1 MVAKWGRIVI
11 FSSQFAAMTDENTNR
26 PVRFYSTSTQ
36 ELDEKRRI
44 QVPTKWRKIGE
55 VPNIVKKGGQLVAEG
70 TKEGVVQMEMVLTL
84 IRASKEVSPCI
95 TAIPLSVFERYTQKI
110 DALDLLDPVAEKL
123 RRFIGTRSEQV
134 TMDTQGRITIPS
146 WMLERVGIEAKSGS
160 GTISNK
166 IVLVGEVDRFSIWS
180 KEAYD
185 ADEITNE
192 QQDLA
197 DLAGRI

>member
-1 MVAKWGRIVI
+1 MV
-11 FSSQFAAMTDENTNR
+11 FFSQFAAMTDENTNK

-55 VPNIVKKGGQLVAEG
+55 VPNIVMRKGQPVAEG

-84 IRASKEVSPCI
+84 IRASKDNSACI

-110 DALDLLDPVAEKL
+110 DTFDLLDPVAEKH

-146 WMLERVGIEAKSGS
+146 WMLERVGIEAKSGA
-160 GTISNK
+160 GTVSNK
-166 IVLVGEVDRFSIWS
+166 VVLVGEVDRFSIWS

-185 ADEITNE
+185 ADEFTNE
-192 QQDLA
+192 QQDLT
-197 DLAGRI
+197 DIVGRI

>member
-1 MVAKWGRIVI
+1 MV
-11 FSSQFAAMTDENTNR
+11 FFSQFAAMTDENTNK

-44 QVPTKWRKIGE
+44 QVPTNWRKLGD
-55 VPNIVKKGGQLVAEG
+55 VPNIVMRKGQPVAEG

-84 IRASKEVSPCI
+84 IRASKDNSACI

-110 DALDLLDPVAEKL
+110 DTFDLLDPVAEKL

-146 WMLERVGIEAKSGS
+146 WMLERVGIEAKSGA
-160 GTISNK
+160 GTVSNK
-166 IVLVGEVDRFSIWS
+166 VVLVGEVDRFSIWS

-185 ADEITNE
+185 ADEFTNE
-192 QQDLA
+192 QQDLT
-197 DLAGRI
+197 DIVGRI

>member
-1 MVAKWGRIVI
+1 ML
-11 FSSQFAAMTDENTNR
+11 FFFQFAAMTDENTNK

-55 VPNIVKKGGQLVAEG
+55 VPNIVMRKGQPVAEG

-84 IRASKEVSPCI
+84 IRASKEGSPCI

-110 DALDLLDPVAEKL
+110 DTFDLLDPVAEKL

-146 WMLERVGIEAKSGS
+146 WMLERVGIEAKSGA
-160 GTISNK
+160 GTVSNK
-166 IVLVGEVDRFSIWS
+166 VVLVGEVDRFSIWS
-180 KEAYD
+180 KESYD
-185 ADEITNE
+185 ANEFTNE
-192 QQDLA
+192 QQDLT
-197 DLAGRI
+197 DDIIGRI

>member
-1 MVAKWGRIVI
+1 MV
-11 FSSQFAAMTDENTNR
+11 FFSQFAAMTDENTNK

-55 VPNIVKKGGQLVAEG
+55 VPNIVMRKGQPVAEG

-84 IRASKEVSPCI
+84 IRASKEGSPCI

-110 DALDLLDPVAEKL
+110 DTFDLLDPVAEKL

-146 WMLERVGIEAKSGS
+146 WMLERVGIEAKSGA
-160 GTISNK
+160 GTVSNK
-166 IVLVGEVDRFSIWS
+166 VVLVGEVDRFSIWS
-180 KEAYD
+180 KESYD
-185 ADEITNE
+185 ADEFTNE
-192 QQDLA
+192 QQDLT
-197 DLAGRI
+197 DIVGRI

>member
-1 MVAKWGRIVI
+1 MV
-11 FSSQFAAMTDENTNR
+11 FFSQFAAMTDENTNK

-55 VPNIVKKGGQLVAEG
+55 VPNIVMRKGQPVAEG

-84 IRASKEVSPCI
+84 IRASKEGSPCI

-110 DALDLLDPVAEKL
+110 DTFDLLDPVAEKL

-146 WMLERVGIEAKSGS
+146 WMLERVGIEAKSGA
-160 GTISNK
+160 GTVSNK
-166 IVLVGEVDRFSIWS
+166 VVLVGEVDRFSIWS
-180 KEAYD
+180 KESYD
-185 ADEITNE
+185 ANEFTNE
-192 QQDLA
+192 QQDLT
-197 DLAGRI
+197 DIVGRI

>member
-1 MVAKWGRIVI
+1 ML
-11 FSSQFAAMTDENTNR
+11 FFSQFAAMTDENTNK

-55 VPNIVKKGGQLVAEG
+55 VPNIVMRKGQPVAEG

-84 IRASKEVSPCI
+84 IRASKEGSPCI

-110 DALDLLDPVAEKL
+110 DTFDLLDPVAEKL

-146 WMLERVGIEAKSGS
+146 WMLERVGIEAKSGA
-160 GTISNK
+160 GTVSNK
-166 IVLVGEVDRFSIWS
+166 VVLVGEVDRFSIWS
-180 KEAYD
+180 KESYD
-185 ADEITNE
+185 ANEFTNE
-192 QQDLA
+192 QQDLT
-197 DLAGRI
+197 DDIIGRI

>member
-1 MVAKWGRIVI
+1 ML
-11 FSSQFAAMTDENTNR
+11 FFSQFAAMTDENTNK

-55 VPNIVKKGGQLVAEG
+55 VPNIVMRKGQPVAEG

-84 IRASKEVSPCI
+84 IRASKEGSPCI

-110 DALDLLDPVAEKL
+110 DTFDLLDPVAEKL

-146 WMLERVGIEAKSGS
+146 WMLERVGIEAKSGA
-160 GTISNK
+160 GTVSNK
-166 IVLVGEVDRFSIWS
+166 VVLVGEVDRFSIWS

-185 ADEITNE
+185 ADEFTNE
-192 QQDLA
+192 QQDLT
-197 DLAGRI
+197 DDIIGRI

>member
-1 MVAKWGRIVI
+1 
-11 FSSQFAAMTDENTNR
+11 MTDENTNR

-160 GTISNK
+160 GTVSNK
-166 IVLVGEVDRFSIWS
+166 VVLVGEVDRFSIWS

>member
-1 MVAKWGRIVI
+1 ML
-11 FSSQFAAMTDENTNR
+11 FFSQFAAMTDENTNK

-55 VPNIVKKGGQLVAEG
+55 VPNIVMRKGQPVAEG

-84 IRASKEVSPCI
+84 IRASKEGSPCI

-110 DALDLLDPVAEKL
+110 DTFDLLDPVAEKL

-146 WMLERVGIEAKSGS
+146 WMLERVGIEAKSGA
-160 GTISNK
+160 GTVSNK
-166 IVLVGEVDRFSIWS
+166 VVLVGEVDCFSIWS
-180 KEAYD
+180 KESYD
-185 ADEITNE
+185 ANEFTNE
-192 QQDLA
+192 QQDLT
-197 DLAGRI
+197 DDIIGRI

>member
-1 MVAKWGRIVI
+1 MV
-11 FSSQFAAMTDENTNR
+11 FFSQFAAMTDENTNK

-55 VPNIVKKGGQLVAEG
+55 VPNIVMRKGQPVAEG

-84 IRASKEVSPCI
+84 IRASKEGSPCI

-110 DALDLLDPVAEKL
+110 DTFDLLDPVAEKL

-146 WMLERVGIEAKSGS
+146 WMLERVGIEAKSGA
-160 GTISNK
+160 GTVSNK
-166 IVLVGEVDRFSIWS
+166 VVLVGEVDRFSIWS

-185 ADEITNE
+185 ADEFTNE
-192 QQDLA
+192 QQDLT
-197 DLAGRI
+197 DIVGRI

>member
-1 MVAKWGRIVI
+1 MI
-11 FSSQFAAMTDENTNR
+11 FFSQFAAMTDENTNK

-55 VPNIVKKGGQLVAEG
+55 VPNIVMRKGQPVAEG

-84 IRASKEVSPCI
+84 IRASKDNSACI

-110 DALDLLDPVAEKL
+110 DTFDLLDPVAEKL

-146 WMLERVGIEAKSGS
+146 WMLERVGIEAKSGA
-160 GTISNK
+160 GTVSNK
-166 IVLVGEVDRFSIWS
+166 VVLVGEVDRFSIWS
-180 KEAYD
+180 KEVYD
-185 ADEITNE
+185 ADEFTNE
-192 QQDLA
+192 QQDLT
-197 DLAGRI
+197 DIVGRI

>member
-1 MVAKWGRIVI
+1 MV
-11 FSSQFAAMTDENTNR
+11 FFSQFAAMTDENTNK

-55 VPNIVKKGGQLVAEG
+55 VPNIVMRKGQPVAEG

-84 IRASKEVSPCI
+84 IRASKDNSACI

-110 DALDLLDPVAEKL
+110 DTFDLLDPVAEKL

-146 WMLERVGIEAKSGS
+146 WMLERVGIEAKSGA
-160 GTISNK
+160 GTVSNK
-166 IVLVGEVDRFSIWS
+166 VVLVGEVDRFSIWS

-185 ADEITNE
+185 ADEFTNE
-192 QQDLA
+192 QQDLT
-197 DLAGRI
+197 DIVGRI

>member
-1 MVAKWGRIVI
+1 MV
-11 FSSQFAAMTDENTNR
+11 FFSQFAAMTDENTNK

-55 VPNIVKKGGQLVAEG
+55 VPNIVMRKGQPVAEG

-84 IRASKEVSPCI
+84 IRASKDNSACI

-110 DALDLLDPVAEKL
+110 DTFDLLDPVAEKL

-146 WMLERVGIEAKSGS
+146 WMLERVGIEAKSGA
-160 GTISNK
+160 GTVSNK
-166 IVLVGEVDRFSIWS
+166 VVLVGEVDRFSIWS

-185 ADEITNE
+185 ADEFTNE
-192 QQDLA
+192 QQDLT
-197 DLAGRI
+197 DDIIGRI

>member
-1 MVAKWGRIVI
+1 ML
-11 FSSQFAAMTDENTNR
+11 FFSQFAAMTDENTNK

-55 VPNIVKKGGQLVAEG
+55 VPNIVMRKGQPVAEG

-84 IRASKEVSPCI
+84 IRASKEGSPCI

-110 DALDLLDPVAEKL
+110 DTFDLLDPVAEKL

-146 WMLERVGIEAKSGS
+146 WMLERVGIEAKSGA
-160 GTISNK
+160 GTVSNK
-166 IVLVGEVDRFSIWS
+166 VVLVGEVDRFSIWS

-185 ADEITNE
+185 ADEFTNE
-192 QQDLA
+192 QQDLT
-197 DLAGRI
+197 DIVGRI

>member
-1 MVAKWGRIVI
+1 MV
-11 FSSQFAAMTDENTNR
+11 FFSQFAAMTDENTNK

-55 VPNIVKKGGQLVAEG
+55 VPNIVMRKGQPVAEG

-84 IRASKEVSPCI
+84 IRASKDNSACI

-110 DALDLLDPVAEKL
+110 DTFDLLDPVAEKL

-146 WMLERVGIEAKSGS
+146 WMLERVGIEAKSGA
-160 GTISNK
+160 GTVSNK
-166 IVLVGEVDRFSIWS
+166 VVLVGEVDRFSIWS
-180 KEAYD
+180 KESYD
-185 ADEITNE
+185 ANEFTNE
-192 QQDLA
+192 QQDLT
-197 DLAGRI
+197 DDIIGRI

>member
-1 MVAKWGRIVI
+1 MV
-11 FSSQFAAMTDENTNR
+11 FFSQFAAMTDENTNK

-55 VPNIVKKGGQLVAEG
+55 VPNIVMRKGQPVAEG

-84 IRASKEVSPCI
+84 IRASKEGSPCI

-110 DALDLLDPVAEKL
+110 DTFDLLDPVAEKL

-146 WMLERVGIEAKSGS
+146 WMLERVGIEAKSGA
-160 GTISNK
+160 GTVSNK
-166 IVLVGEVDRFSIWS
+166 VVLVGEVDRFSIWS
-180 KEAYD
+180 KESYD
-185 ADEITNE
+185 ANEFTNE
-192 QQDLA
+192 QQDLT
-197 DLAGRI
+197 DDIIGRI

>member
-1 MVAKWGRIVI
+1 
-11 FSSQFAAMTDENTNR
+11 MTDENTNK

-55 VPNIVKKGGQLVAEG
+55 VPNIVMRKGQPVAEG

-84 IRASKEVSPCI
+84 IRASKEGSPCI

-110 DALDLLDPVAEKL
+110 DTFDLLDPVAEKL

-146 WMLERVGIEAKSGS
+146 WMLERVGIEAKSGA
-160 GTISNK
+160 GTVSNK
-166 IVLVGEVDRFSIWS
+166 VVLVGEVDRFSIWS

-185 ADEITNE
+185 ADEFTNE
-192 QQDLA
+192 QQDLT
-197 DLAGRI
+197 DIVGRI

>member
-1 MVAKWGRIVI
+1 MV
-11 FSSQFAAMTDENTNR
+11 FFSQFAAMTDENTNK

-55 VPNIVKKGGQLVAEG
+55 VPNIVMRKGQPVAEG

-84 IRASKEVSPCI
+84 IRASKEGSPCI

-110 DALDLLDPVAEKL
+110 DTFDLLDPVAEKL

-146 WMLERVGIEAKSGS
+146 WMLERVGIEAKSGA
-160 GTISNK
+160 GTVSNK
-166 IVLVGEVDRFSIWS
+166 VILVGEVDRFSIWS
-180 KEAYD
+180 KESYD
-185 ADEITNE
+185 ANEFTNE
-192 QQDLA
+192 QQDLT
-197 DLAGRI
+197 DIIGRI

>member
-1 MVAKWGRIVI
+1 ML
-11 FSSQFAAMTDENTNR
+11 FFSQFAAMTDENTNK

-55 VPNIVKKGGQLVAEG
+55 VPNIVMRKGQPVAEG

-84 IRASKEVSPCI
+84 IRASKDNSACI

-110 DALDLLDPVAEKL
+110 DTFDLLDPVAEKL

-146 WMLERVGIEAKSGS
+146 WMLERVGIEAKSGA
-160 GTISNK
+160 GTVSNK
-166 IVLVGEVDRFSIWS
+166 VVLVGEVDRFSIWS

-185 ADEITNE
+185 ADEFTNE
-192 QQDLA
+192 QQDLT
-197 DLAGRI
+197 DIVGRI

>member
-1 MVAKWGRIVI
+1 MI
-11 FSSQFAAMTDENTNR
+11 FFSQFAAMTDENTNK

-55 VPNIVKKGGQLVAEG
+55 VPNIVMRKGQPVAEG

-84 IRASKEVSPCI
+84 IRASKEGSPCI

-110 DALDLLDPVAEKL
+110 DTFDLLDPVAEKL

-146 WMLERVGIEAKSGS
+146 WMLERVGIEAKSGA
-160 GTISNK
+160 GTVSNK
-166 IVLVGEVDRFSIWS
+166 VILVGEVDRFSIWS
-180 KEAYD
+180 KESYD
-185 ADEITNE
+185 ANEFTNE
-192 QQDLA
+192 QQDLT
-197 DLAGRI
+197 DIIGRI